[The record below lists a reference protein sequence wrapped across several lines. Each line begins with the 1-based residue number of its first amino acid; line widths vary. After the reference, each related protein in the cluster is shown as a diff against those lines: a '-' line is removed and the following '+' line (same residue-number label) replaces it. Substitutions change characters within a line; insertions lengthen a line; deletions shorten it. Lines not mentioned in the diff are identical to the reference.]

1 MQILC
6 PRNEIIKILDVW
18 ENSINACPAYNNT
31 HQSNTSYVHYN
42 CDGKH
47 SCTIPTHYG
56 YGILSVYFYCRVSE
70 GNALTDKE
78 KKPFPG
84 GVVAGGIA
92 GGIII
97 LFVTFGVLL
106 YRRKHIDCLQSKR
119 NVPYES
125 STVRE
130 TNDRHYTSIELSPD
144 TKHDKSADEQF
155 MGNTRQ
161 MYENAA
167 HIMQAHA
174 RETYYNQPNYSYNE
188 TPYQLFS
195 SSGKCI
201 TIANDTT
208 GIIKCGPSQHIHM
221 ENIWLGNNNCL
232 SQRTGVYVYKDA
244 IQNITCQN
252 VSICTVPFVSGIH
265 KYLNIHYQCTGCLSV
280 PPNNQRVISCPEHTT
295 INVHDVWS
303 SMKHG
308 CPAYNQI
315 HKIYIRNFKIH
326 CEGGVDCTIYNSHSY
341 TILSLYFH
349 CEEITKGNA
358 LTDKEKKPF
367 PGGAVAGGIAGGIII
382 LFVTFGVLLY
392 RYYYKSCICN
402 NDDCTFIN
410 HGAFWRCSQ
419 TSHGNSTEVA
429 GSHRERQPLRF
440 FDRELIP
447 HLVYISRR
455 LAKFVGCDPSDLV
468 LVTNA
473 TTAIN
478 TVVKGTSLQKGD
490 TVYMLSTTYGAVK
503 KLLKWQCEL
512 TGAVLQ
518 EETVTL
524 PVTGNQQIVDLV
536 RKSLKKGTKLAVF
549 DHIPSNTPFI
559 LPIKELV
566 DICRE
571 KNVPVL
577 IDGAHGL
584 HDYSPFLAL
593 HTVIDFWDSVGPSKI
608 RQYMYGLCKKA
619 CNLLLKKWE
628 TSLAAPEEMFGCMA
642 LVEIPPDVYRN
653 TTKIEYSNAE
663 SLQNQLYHQFNIEVP
678 IKCVDGVLY
687 VRISCHI
694 YNDLSDYEKLGEA
707 VLRIKNGQS
716 DSKKQKL
723 NCE

>member
-1 MQILC
+1 MTDNKRDFGSFHASNVQGTISLSEEEYSP
-6 PRNEIIKILDVW
+6 PRMPIDLPVFKDT
-18 ENSINACPAYNNT
+18 EN
-31 HQSNTSYVHYN
+31 
-42 CDGKH
+42 DE
-47 SCTIPTHYG
+47 
-56 YGILSVYFYCRVSE
+56 FE
-70 GNALTDKE
+70 
-78 KKPFPG
+78 
-84 GVVAGGIA
+84 
-92 GGIII
+92 
-97 LFVTFGVLL
+97 FG
-106 YRRKHIDCLQSKR
+106 
-119 NVPYES
+119 
-125 STVRE
+125 
-130 TNDRHYTSIELSPD
+130 
-144 TKHDKSADEQF
+144 
-155 MGNTRQ
+155 
-161 MYENAA
+161 
-167 HIMQAHA
+167 
-174 RETYYNQPNYSYNE
+174 
-188 TPYQLFS
+188 
-195 SSGKCI
+195 
-201 TIANDTT
+201 
-208 GIIKCGPSQHIHM
+208 IKCKKSH
-221 ENIWLGNNNCL
+221 
-232 SQRTGVYVYKDA
+232 
-244 IQNITCQN
+244 
-252 VSICTVPFVSGIH
+252 F
-265 KYLNIHYQCTGCLSV
+265 YL
-280 PPNNQRVISCPEHTT
+280 E
-295 INVHDVWS
+295 
-303 SMKHG
+303 
-308 CPAYNQI
+308 
-315 HKIYIRNFKIH
+315 
-326 CEGGVDCTIYNSHSY
+326 
-341 TILSLYFH
+341 
-349 CEEITKGNA
+349 
-358 LTDKEKKPF
+358 
-367 PGGAVAGGIAGGIII
+367 
-382 LFVTFGVLLY
+382 
-392 RYYYKSCICN
+392 
-402 NDDCTFIN
+402 DDCTFIN
-410 HGAFWRCSQ
+410 HGAFGGVLKQAMETAQKWQ
-419 TSHGNSTEVA
+419 VHT
-429 GSHRERQPLRF
+429 ERQPLRF

-524 PVTGNQQIVDLV
+524 PVTGNQQIVELV
-536 RKSLKKGTKLAVF
+536 RKSLKTGTKLAVF

-571 KNVPVL
+571 KKLDIGIKVSINWVYGMIGQYLHPHRFHQVIYMTNRQLKLPPGPKANACAFSFTKSVRQIQMGSIMFSKSIFNHFSNNVQQKR
-577 IDGAHGL
+577 L

-653 TTKIEYSNAE
+653 TNKIEYSNAE

-694 YNDLSDYEKLGEA
+694 YNDLSDYDKLGEA

-716 DSKKQKL
+716 DSKIQKL

>member
-1 MQILC
+1 MTDNKRDFGSFHASNVQGTISLSEEEYSP
-6 PRNEIIKILDVW
+6 PRIPID
-18 ENSINACPAYNNT
+18 
-31 HQSNTSYVHYN
+31 
-42 CDGKH
+42 
-47 SCTIPTHYG
+47 IPTFKDTENDEFEFGKKCKKSH
-56 YGILSVYFYCRVSE
+56 FY
-70 GNALTDKE
+70 L
-78 KKPFPG
+78 
-84 GVVAGGIA
+84 
-92 GGIII
+92 
-97 LFVTFGVLL
+97 
-106 YRRKHIDCLQSKR
+106 
-119 NVPYES
+119 
-125 STVRE
+125 
-130 TNDRHYTSIELSPD
+130 
-144 TKHDKSADEQF
+144 
-155 MGNTRQ
+155 
-161 MYENAA
+161 
-167 HIMQAHA
+167 
-174 RETYYNQPNYSYNE
+174 
-188 TPYQLFS
+188 
-195 SSGKCI
+195 
-201 TIANDTT
+201 
-208 GIIKCGPSQHIHM
+208 
-221 ENIWLGNNNCL
+221 
-232 SQRTGVYVYKDA
+232 
-244 IQNITCQN
+244 
-252 VSICTVPFVSGIH
+252 
-265 KYLNIHYQCTGCLSV
+265 
-280 PPNNQRVISCPEHTT
+280 
-295 INVHDVWS
+295 
-303 SMKHG
+303 
-308 CPAYNQI
+308 
-315 HKIYIRNFKIH
+315 
-326 CEGGVDCTIYNSHSY
+326 
-341 TILSLYFH
+341 
-349 CEEITKGNA
+349 EE
-358 LTDKEKKPF
+358 
-367 PGGAVAGGIAGGIII
+367 
-382 LFVTFGVLLY
+382 
-392 RYYYKSCICN
+392 
-402 NDDCTFIN
+402 DCTFIN
-410 HGAFWRCSQ
+410 HGAFGGVLKQAMETAQKWQ
-419 TSHGNSTEVA
+419 VYT
-429 GSHRERQPLRF
+429 ERQPLRF

-518 EETVTL
+518 EETVTF

-584 HDYSPFLAL
+584 GALDLDLKTLDPDYYISNAHKWFCAPKGCAFMYVKKDLQSKTRPLIISHGFGSGFNSEFIWAGLHDYSPFLTL
-593 HTVIDFWDSVGPSKI
+593 HTVLDFWDSVGPSKI

-628 TSLAAPEEMFGCMA
+628 TSLAAPDEMFGCMA

-663 SLQNQLYHQFNIEVP
+663 TLQNQLYHQFNIEVP

-694 YNDLSDYEKLGEA
+694 YNDLSDYDKLGEA

-716 DSKKQKL
+716 DSKIQKL